1 MKIFPAIDL
10 RNGDVVRLLKGDYN
24 QMTVYGE
31 NPLEVAEEFEDAGA
45 EYLHVVDLDGA
56 IDGSQPN
63 FAAVKDIIEGTGLK
77 VEIGGGI
84 RNEDIIVDYAQI
96 GALRVIIG
104 TMAITDPDFTEQ
116 MVRKHGR
123 NVAVGVD
130 INDGKVA
137 IKGWTEVTDKTVDEM
152 CGELVDY
159 GVRTMICTDISKD
172 GAMEGTNIE
181 LYRRLQEEY
190 GDYIDIIASGNMTVW
205 GNLLFLGFVASTGGY
220 LLWNWVMRNLGAMKS
235 TNYIYL
241 QPLISMLAG
250 YVILRER
257 ITFMAIAGAVIL
269 ITGTILAVRKKRSK
283 A

>member
-10 RNGDVVRLLKGDYN
+10 RDGDVVRLLKGDYN

-56 IDGSQPN
+56 IDGSTPN
-63 FAAVKDIIEGTGLK
+63 FAAVQEIIEGTGLK

-104 TMAITDPDFTEQ
+104 TMAIKDPEFTQ
-116 MVRKHGR
+116 RMIKKHGR

-130 INDGKVA
+130 IVDGKVA
-137 IKGWTEVTDKTVDEM
+137 IKGWTEVTDKTVDDM
-152 CGELVDY
+152 CQELIDD
-159 GVRTMICTDISKD
+159 GVRTIICTDISKD

-190 GDYIDIIASGNMTVW
+190 GDYVDIIASG
-205 GNLLFLGFVASTGGY
+205 GISTMDDLEKLYEIGVDGVIIGRALY
-220 LLWNWVMRNLGAMKS
+220 NGALDLADVMS
-235 TNYIYL
+235 
-241 QPLISMLAG
+241 SFS
-250 YVILRER
+250 E
-257 ITFMAIAGAVIL
+257 
-269 ITGTILAVRKKRSK
+269 
-283 A
+283 

>member
-24 QMTVYGE
+24 KMTVYGE

-104 TMAITDPDFTEQ
+104 TMAIKDPEFTQQ
-116 MVRKHGR
+116 MIKKHGR

-190 GDYIDIIASGNMTVW
+190 GDYIDIIASG
-205 GNLLFLGFVASTGGY
+205 GISTMDDLEKLYEIGVDGVIIGRALY
-220 LLWNWVMRNLGAMKS
+220 NGALDLADVMNS
-235 TNYIYL
+235 F
-241 QPLISMLAG
+241 SD
-250 YVILRER
+250 
-257 ITFMAIAGAVIL
+257 
-269 ITGTILAVRKKRSK
+269 
-283 A
+283 

>member
-10 RNGDVVRLLKGDYN
+10 RDGEVVRLLKGDYN

-84 RNEDIIVDYAQI
+84 RNEDIIKDYAQI

-104 TMAITDPDFTEQ
+104 TMAIKDPEFTSR
-116 MVRKHGR
+116 MIKKHGK

-130 INDGKVA
+130 ISDGKVA
-137 IKGWTEVTDKTVDEM
+137 IKGWTEVTDKTVDDM
-152 CGELVDY
+152 CQELIDY
-159 GVRTMICTDISKD
+159 GVRTIICTDISKD

-181 LYRRLQEEY
+181 LYRRLVEEY
-190 GDYIDIIASGNMTVW
+190 GDYVDIIASG
-205 GNLLFLGFVASTGGY
+205 GISTMDDLEKLEEIGVDSVIIGRALY
-220 LLWNWVMRNLGAMKS
+220 NGALDLAEVMEKFS
-235 TNYIYL
+235 D
-241 QPLISMLAG
+241 
-250 YVILRER
+250 
-257 ITFMAIAGAVIL
+257 
-269 ITGTILAVRKKRSK
+269 
-283 A
+283 